1 MGTFVV
7 KWICSKIIPSMGCL
21 YELGLIF
28 RPTLWP
34 ALVILGSK
42 FSINVTRK
50 VDWSSLF
57 RNFSGICRGSIFD
70 VSKNAVC
77 ITLKVLL
84 FRSFTTPMPN
94 QIIIT
99 VEWTFFLFISHH
111 RIVFYNFPA
120 FDILFF
126 LMATALATIL
136 FRALLAFIN
145 LNRSKSVS
153 PCLLTF
159 ISILL
164 AHEELP
170 TKNKIFKLKQN

>member
-70 VSKNAVC
+70 VSKNAACIVC
-77 ITLKVLL
+77 Y
-84 FRSFTTPMPN
+84 FRSTG
-94 QIIIT
+94 
-99 VEWTFFLFISHH
+99 WT
-111 RIVFYNFPA
+111 
-120 FDILFF
+120 ILFF
-126 LMATALATIL
+126 YTLNGNFTIL
-136 FRALLAFIN
+136 GIIFWCLKYVFIYSRHRHFMTYYHF
-145 LNRSKSVS
+145 LTQATGSSTSKWQ
-153 PCLLTF
+153 
-159 ISILL
+159 
-164 AHEELP
+164 
-170 TKNKIFKLKQN
+170 K

>member
-1 MGTFVV
+1 MFTTIHLRKNLVLNFWIRTINFPVFSNIWILTKHGTFVV

-70 VSKNAVC
+70 VSKNAVWYGY
-77 ITLKVLL
+77 LLPYFVFSYSKVFGYFGVLIDRRGLIHRSLPQIYWDSFSLL
-84 FRSFTTPMPN
+84 L
-94 QIIIT
+94 QT
-99 VEWTFFLFISHH
+99 VFS
-111 RIVFYNFPA
+111 PG
-120 FDILFF
+120 
-126 LMATALATIL
+126 
-136 FRALLAFIN
+136 IN
-145 LNRSKSVS
+145 V
-153 PCLLTF
+153 
-159 ISILL
+159 
-164 AHEELP
+164 
-170 TKNKIFKLKQN
+170 IF

>member
-42 FSINVTRK
+42 FSINVTSK

-70 VSKNAVC
+70 VSKNAVWEDYWSQTIYFWMEWIPRPWKC
-77 ITLKVLL
+77 HL
-84 FRSFTTPMPN
+84 FVRELSKLEIYGFR
-94 QIIIT
+94 QIRNNIIMAKMHKIH
-99 VEWTFFLFISHH
+99 VSKNFI
-111 RIVFYNFPA
+111 
-120 FDILFF
+120 FD
-126 LMATALATIL
+126 
-136 FRALLAFIN
+136 
-145 LNRSKSVS
+145 
-153 PCLLTF
+153 
-159 ISILL
+159 
-164 AHEELP
+164 AHE
-170 TKNKIFKLKQN
+170 QN